1 MSSTLTFDEPT
12 HVYRLDGVVV
22 PSVTTIIEAAGL
34 VDLHGNAEQLDYA
47 RALGSASHLA
57 TELDDLGALDE
68 SSVAEPVWP
77 RLKAW
82 RKFRRET
89 GFEPEHIEERLAHP
103 LLRYAGT
110 IDRIGTMRKHRM
122 LLDIKNFAK
131 RRTTGLQLAAYA
143 ELAHA
148 AGLVRRDIKRYA
160 CHLYDDGRYELVPYT
175 GTRDF
180 PAFMAALTLFHWKKE
195 AA

>member
-1 MSSTLTFDEPT
+1 MAGVLTFDEPT
-12 HVYRLDGVVV
+12 HVYRLDGVAV

-57 TELDDLGALDE
+57 TELDDLGTLDE
-68 SSVAEPVWP
+68 SSVAEPVRP
-77 RLKAW
+77 RLEAW
-82 RKFRRET
+82 RRFRRET
-89 GFEPEHIEERLAHP
+89 GFEPEHIELRLAHP

-110 IDRIGTMRKHRM
+110 IDRIGRMRKHRG

-131 RRTTGLQLAAYA
+131 RRATGVQLAAYA

-175 GTRDF
+175 DTRDLI
-180 PAFMAALTLFHWKKE
+180 AFMACLQLFHWKE